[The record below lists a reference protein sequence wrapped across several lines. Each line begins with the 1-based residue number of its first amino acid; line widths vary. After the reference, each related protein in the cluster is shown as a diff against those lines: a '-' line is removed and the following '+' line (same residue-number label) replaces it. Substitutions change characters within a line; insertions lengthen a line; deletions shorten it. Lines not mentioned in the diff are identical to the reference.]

1 MSETLEMVESAIS
14 AVCTPT
20 GAGVFELAAVAMCSN
35 SAPGF
40 NASTFA
46 SAEPDALADT
56 MPAMSHP
63 ARGTCKLPESAPLL
77 EFAALPTS
85 PCTAALAEAAAIVDD
100 FLRTELE
107 APAV

>member
-1 MSETLEMVESAIS
+1 MT
-14 AVCTPT
+14 
-20 GAGVFELAAVAMCSN
+20 MCSN

-63 ARGTCKLPESAPLL
+63 ARGTCKSPSL
-77 EFAALPTS
+77 ELAAVPTS
-85 PCTAALAEAAAIVDD
+85 PCTAALAEPGATVDE
-100 FLRTELE
+100 FRRTALE
-107 APAV
+107 APAVWGTDPVPIGSVAPPASASLRA